1 MRVLSGSR
9 ARAPEAEE
17 VELPLPE
24 LSRVEDLVIHAHGR
38 ELPHTG
44 REGEIVD
51 LVSDAVAGEGLGD
64 VRGDDRVYPRTLQLG
79 DAPEDPPEIEVR
91 EAEEG
96 LERDCPG
103 PTPDPPPRRRA
114 SPGPAVRRA
123 RNPASA
129 AQRAR
134 RSGRTSF
141 RTRAADVWRCRP
153 SFWAREFLAV
163 RRPRGRDMSRRYI
176 GNWGWPPAAR
186 PFRAG

>member
-24 LSRVEDLVIHAHGR
+24 LSRVEDLVLHAHGR

-96 LERDCPG
+96 LERDRQGRPQVRQAGGRPQVRALGFDRGGEDGRSSSEDVDGCEGHAPLAVDEREERPPDDLPG
-103 PTPDPPPRRRA
+103 PEPQPPP
-114 SPGPAVRRA
+114 PGP
-123 RNPASA
+123 
-129 AQRAR
+129 
-134 RSGRTSF
+134 
-141 RTRAADVWRCRP
+141 
-153 SFWAREFLAV
+153 
-163 RRPRGRDMSRRYI
+163 
-176 GNWGWPPAAR
+176 
-186 PFRAG
+186 

>member
-24 LSRVEDLVIHAHGR
+24 LSRVEDLVLHAHGR

-79 DAPEDPPEIEVR
+79 GAPEDPPEIEVR

-96 LERDCPG
+96 LERDRQGRPQV
-103 PTPDPPPRRRA
+103 RA
-114 SPGPAVRRA
+114 IGFDRGGEDGRSSSEDVDDCEGHAPLAVDER
-123 RNPASA
+123 
-129 AQRAR
+129 
-134 RSGRTSF
+134 
-141 RTRAADVWRCRP
+141 ADVLRGD
-153 SFWAREFLAV
+153 LAA
-163 RRPRGRDMSRRYI
+163 PE
-176 GNWGWPPAAR
+176 PP
-186 PFRAG
+186 